1 MSLTSWGTVCQG
13 RPAHGAW
20 TATQCGWHI
29 NRLELL
35 AVFIALQYFLN
46 LLIGRHVLLRSDNM
60 AVVSYLNQQGGL
72 RSHPLCRL
80 ARIILLG
87 LRTDSVDPNGSCPRA
102 LELRNGFVLQTEPGA
117 RGMEVAPPN
126 GSLIWQVFGEVKVD
140 LFMSSTTTYCP
151 LWFSLCPPSPL
162 GMDALAHDWPRTS
175 LCFSSNSTNSSSAI
189 QNLAGQCGAMQPWFA
204 DLVNL

>member
-1 MSLTSWGTVCQG
+1 MSIKPWMSAKFLQTGVQLGIRASRETGTTDVSLTSWGTVCQG

-20 TATQCGWHI
+20 TATQRGWHI

-46 LLIGRHVLLRSDNM
+46 LLIGRHVLLRSDNI

-72 RSHPLCRL
+72 RSHPLCRV

-87 LRTDSVDPNGSCPRA
+87 LRTDSVDPSGSCPRA
-102 LELRNGFVLQTEPGA
+102 LELRNGFVLRTEPGA

-126 GSLIWQVFGEVKVD
+126 G
-140 LFMSSTTTYCP
+140 
-151 LWFSLCPPSPL
+151 
-162 GMDALAHDWPRTS
+162 
-175 LCFSSNSTNSSSAI
+175 
-189 QNLAGQCGAMQPWFA
+189 QCGATHPWFA